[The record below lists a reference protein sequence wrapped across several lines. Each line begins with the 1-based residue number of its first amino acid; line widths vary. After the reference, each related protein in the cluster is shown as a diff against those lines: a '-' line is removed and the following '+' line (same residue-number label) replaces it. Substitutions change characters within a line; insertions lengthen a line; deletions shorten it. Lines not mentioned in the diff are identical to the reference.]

1 MRPLDTTRAR
11 FVAWDDPSKVVQ
23 RGAIGAD
30 AGGVVTHGMLED
42 RVGVEAHPFGERQ
55 DEAVWSDDHWLSL

>member
-42 RVGVEAHPFGERQ
+42 RVGVEAHPFGER
-55 DEAVWSDDHWLSL
+55 